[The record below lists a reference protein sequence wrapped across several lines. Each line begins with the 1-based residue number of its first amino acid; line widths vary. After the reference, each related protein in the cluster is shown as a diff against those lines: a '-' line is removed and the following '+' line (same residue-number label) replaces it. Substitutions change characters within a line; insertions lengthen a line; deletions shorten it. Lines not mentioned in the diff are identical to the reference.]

1 MSSLHDAIGARRR
14 YFSQAWKIREPGRY
28 GYITLEREGYKTF
41 FVFYLLVGRVW
52 KRLQFKRDAGVAHIY
67 QSASSGTVIEVAMEE
82 GNLRPR
88 LQLLVEVEGSNR
100 WWLIYWLP
108 FGRQVLLSSI

>member
-1 MSSLHDAIGARRR
+1 MSSLHDAIGDRRR

-28 GYITLEREGYKTF
+28 GYSTLDRQGYKTF

-52 KRLQFKRDAGVAHIY
+52 KRLPFKRDAGVAHIY

-108 FGRQVLLSSI
+108 FGR